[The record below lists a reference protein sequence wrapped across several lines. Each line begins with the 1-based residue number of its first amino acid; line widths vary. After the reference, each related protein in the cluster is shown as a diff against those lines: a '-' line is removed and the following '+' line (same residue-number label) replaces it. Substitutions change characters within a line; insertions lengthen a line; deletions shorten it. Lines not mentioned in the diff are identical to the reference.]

1 MVKYFNQP
9 KTKTKQGT
17 PGDTGVVSPATPAAS
32 ASTVGTAA
40 TQSQPTEN
48 GGNPATTQ
56 PQQTAAAPQ
65 TTRRPL
71 SNEYIQMKAQF
82 DYDKAN
88 PMKFENLP
96 KPDERIPTGNAYEPE
111 EVVDFTNPKFAQK
124 PAEFTPNIP
133 GAEEGERQMRYIGP
147 YDEGTY
153 NYLGLQAD
161 MGNIP
166 EAAIYQDAF
175 DQVYGDKPGF
185 VATDDRDGGFY
196 EWARNVVDPEELR
209 EAQKENKTRMGII
222 ALADALRHFGNIYHT
237 TKGAPA
243 QTLTNATEK
252 EYARQQQEEQLAIE
266 RLQKQYESEMK
277 RLDLQYKRAMEEQRY
292 KDSQEIKR
300 MQLELQKSQQEA
312 LERYREQQQENWDK
326 KFDADQE
333 YRAGQQDLA
342 QQRIYLS
349 GGRGGGGSRGGGGR
363 RSGGGRTVRGGGGK
377 YRVSGGGGKGGS
389 KGTDG
394 GEVKYTFEVP
404 DSIAR
409 KQGDKDAYVEEAYK
423 SLVKAGY
430 ATAGKRSI
438 ATKKEEIEK
447 QLHDPAVRE
456 TLQLA
461 GITVYEN
468 GAVAAGRKKISSAWN
483 GGGQATGGRSGSG
496 STAASGGAAARGS
509 ANGNGQTG
517 RTGQAG
523 KPVSGGQRATGQGAK
538 QGGAGQNNWQYTA
551 TEQAQGVYNQGSKGG
566 SKGGSAG
573 GRSTSA
579 NGGNASRGV
588 VTSRGGGASRAS
600 DRLNPTYSIGGS
612 GVSIHIPLRVSNV
625 KTGKRDTQVPLNTLE
640 QVYNAGVKRGW
651 IGAGAKTYSDMV
663 DAIYD
668 NLDNIH
674 VSRMLDNLGIEMTE
688 DDAMDYGIGSYQP
701 QAQGW
706 DYMYDGKDEGWSGPT
721 PGRSAQERWE

>member
-1 MVKYFNQP
+1 MVKYFNEP

-17 PGDTGVVSPATPAAS
+17 PGDTGVVSTATPAAS

-56 PQQTAAAPQ
+56 PQQTAADQTAPQ

-82 DYDKAN
+82 DYDKAH
-88 PMKFENLP
+88 PMKFESNLP
-96 KPDERIPTGNAYEPE
+96 KPDERTPTGNAYEPE

-161 MGNIP
+161 MGKIP

-185 VATDDRDGGFY
+185 VATDDRDGGFL

-209 EAQKENKTRMGII
+209 KAQKENKTRMGII

-312 LERYREQQQENWDK
+312 LERYREQQQKNWQD

-349 GGRGGGGSRGGGGR
+349 GGRGGGSRGGGGR

-377 YRVSGGGGKGGS
+377 YRVSGSGGKGGS
-389 KGTDG
+389 KGPGG

-409 KQGDKDAYVEEAYK
+409 KQGDKDAYVEKAYK
-423 SLVKAGY
+423 SLVRAGY
-430 ATAGKRSI
+430 ATAGKRSV

-456 TLQLA
+456 TLQLQ
-461 GITVYEN
+461 GLTVYEN
-468 GAVAAGRKKISSAWN
+468 GVATERDKISRHWN
-483 GGGQATGGRSGSG
+483 GGGQATGGRGGSG
-496 STAASGGAAARGS
+496 STVASGGAAARGT
-509 ANGNGQTG
+509 AARGAGNGNGQTG
-517 RTGQAG
+517 RTGATPG
-523 KPVSGGQRATGQGAK
+523 RAATGGKSQP
-538 QGGAGQNNWQYTA
+538 AGSTSKGRSAARGQWVYTA
-551 TEQAQGVYNQGSKGG
+551 TKEAQGVYNRGGSGGG
-566 SKGGSAG
+566 SKGKAKVGTGG
-573 GRSTSA
+573 GRGGSGSGSGGTA
-579 NGGNASRGV
+579 AYGGNASSRGG
-588 VTSRGGGASRAS
+588 VTSRGGISRAR
-600 DRLNPTYSIGGS
+600 DIRPNPTYSIEGS

-625 KTGKRDTQVPLNTLE
+625 KTGKRDTQVPLKTLE

-651 IGAGAKTYSDMV
+651 IGAGARTNSDMV

-668 NLDNIH
+668 NIDNIH
-674 VSRMLDNLGIEMTE
+674 VARMLDYLGIEMTE
-688 DDAMDYGIGSYQP
+688 DDIYGFDYF
-701 QAQGW
+701 
-706 DYMYDGKDEGWSGPT
+706 DE
-721 PGRSAQERWE
+721 ED

>member
-1 MVKYFNQP
+1 
-9 KTKTKQGT
+9 
-17 PGDTGVVSPATPAAS
+17 
-32 ASTVGTAA
+32 
-40 TQSQPTEN
+40 
-48 GGNPATTQ
+48 
-56 PQQTAAAPQ
+56 
-65 TTRRPL
+65 
-71 SNEYIQMKAQF
+71 MKAQF
-82 DYDKAN
+82 DYDKAH
-88 PMKFENLP
+88 PMKFESNLP
-96 KPDERIPTGNAYEPE
+96 KPDERTPVGDVYEPE

-161 MGNIP
+161 MGKIP

-209 EAQKENKTRMGII
+209 KAQKENKTRMGII

-377 YRVSGGGGKGGS
+377 YRVSGG
-389 KGTDG
+389 
-394 GEVKYTFEVP
+394 
-404 DSIAR
+404 
-409 KQGDKDAYVEEAYK
+409 
-423 SLVKAGY
+423 
-430 ATAGKRSI
+430 
-438 ATKKEEIEK
+438 
-447 QLHDPAVRE
+447 
-456 TLQLA
+456 
-461 GITVYEN
+461 
-468 GAVAAGRKKISSAWN
+468 
-483 GGGQATGGRSGSG
+483 SG
-496 STAASGGAAARGS
+496 STTASGGAAARG
-509 ANGNGQTG
+509 AAARGAGNGNGQTG
-517 RTGQAG
+517 RTVGTPGRAATGG
-523 KPVSGGQRATGQGAK
+523 KPQP
-538 QGGAGQNNWQYTA
+538 AGSTSKGRSAASDSSQWVYTA
-551 TEQAQGVYNQGSKGG
+551 TKEAQGVYNRGGSGGG
-566 SKGGSAG
+566 SKGGAKGGTGG
-573 GRSTSA
+573 GRGGSGSGSGGTA
-579 NGGNASRGV
+579 AYGGNAS
-588 VTSRGGGASRAS
+588 SRGGVASRGGASRAS
-600 DRLNPTYSIGGS
+600 DNRPNPTYSIEGS
-612 GVSIHIPLRVSNV
+612 GVSIHIPHKVTNI
-625 KTGKRDTQVPLNTLE
+625 KRGRKDRQEAHVTLE

-674 VSRMLDNLGIEMTE
+674 VSRMLDILGIEMTE

-706 DYMYDGKDEGWSGPT
+706 DYMYDGEDEGWSGPT